1 MQVPYSASVARWEWL
16 RSCGLCLLWECLGLR
31 FDLRSKESASLR
43 VASLDVH
50 GLRPRWGCRL
60 ELGSETLLLSRLASI
75 NHVLSLLL
83 ERLVLVLVL
92 LEFLHCLIADLLEL
106 SLVLRI
112 DFSLDIGPLSSCGLS
127 LMRIVGSLT
136 LNNLNTRADCLSPRK
151 RRLCWLLECA
161 LSLRRRLPTS
171 GLFALNGRLVN
182 YGLGYLFLL
191 SGKSLI

>member
-1 MQVPYSASVARWEWL
+1 
-16 RSCGLCLLWECLGLR
+16 LLWECLGLC

-50 GLRPRWGCRL
+50 GLRPHWGRRL

-92 LEFLHCLIADLLEL
+92 LEFLHGLIADLLEL

-112 DFSLDIGPLSSCGLS
+112 NFSLDTCPLFSRGFS
-127 LMRIVGSLT
+127 LVCLVGSLA
-136 LNNLNTRADCLSPRK
+136 LNNLNTRADCFSPRK
-151 RRLCWLLECA
+151 WRLRWLLECA
-161 LSLRRRLPTS
+161 LSLWRWLPAS
-171 GLFALNGRLVN
+171 SLFTLNGRLVN
-182 YGLGYLFLL
+182 YGLGNLFLL
-191 SGKSLI
+191 SRKSLI